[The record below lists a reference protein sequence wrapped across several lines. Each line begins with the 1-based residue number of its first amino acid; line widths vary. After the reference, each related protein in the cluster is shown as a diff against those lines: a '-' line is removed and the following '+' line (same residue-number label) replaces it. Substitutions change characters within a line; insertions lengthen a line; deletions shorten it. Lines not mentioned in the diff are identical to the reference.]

1 MTPPLRLSPKPLR
14 PAAVVPSDATAC
26 KVLCYPSRMASIVQF
41 MPKPLGAA
49 VELAKPFVL
58 IPVGLALYLA
68 LLYMVTGQDP
78 SIPAGRFLMESVEAL
93 GPFAGFLTV
102 LWLYYVVAYV
112 AAGAYAHD
120 LWPFARVPDW
130 LVGFLRR
137 HCFFSQQESTL
148 PVHLIS
154 PFSPVR
160 LYRPHPP
167 GLRVMG
173 WWAGDSAQLE

>member
-1 MTPPLRLSPKPLR
+1 MKSLPN
-14 PAAVVPSDATAC
+14 
-26 KVLCYPSRMASIVQF
+26 
-41 MPKPLGAA
+41 PLGLAL
-49 VELAKPFVL
+49 EFAKPFLL
-58 IPVGLALYLA
+58 IPGGLALYLA
-68 LLYMVTGQDP
+68 LLYLVTGQDP
-78 SIPAGRFLMESVEAL
+78 SIPAGSFLIESVEAL

-102 LWLYYVVAYV
+102 LWLYYVVAYI

-120 LWPFARVPDW
+120 LGPFARVPDW

-137 HCFFSQQESTL
+137 HSIALQRDSTL
-148 PVHLIS
+148 PVHVVP

-160 LYRPHPP
+160 LHRPHPP